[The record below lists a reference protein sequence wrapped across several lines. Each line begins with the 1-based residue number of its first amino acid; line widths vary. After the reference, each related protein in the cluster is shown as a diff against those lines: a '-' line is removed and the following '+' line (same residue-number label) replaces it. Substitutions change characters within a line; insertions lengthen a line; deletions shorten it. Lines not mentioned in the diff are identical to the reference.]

1 MKHSMIGVSGKKKIM
16 MKTYLLCG
24 LLGAVVCCS
33 CTENKRLKYALEF
46 AGENRGEL
54 EKVLE
59 HYKDSGLKQ
68 DAARLYNVFRSVEQP
83 KITRNIQA

>member
-33 CTENKRLKYALEF
+33 CTENKRLKYAWSLPERI
-46 AGENRGEL
+46 GENLRKFWNTIRIAG
-54 EKVLE
+54 
-59 HYKDSGLKQ
+59 
-68 DAARLYNVFRSVEQP
+68 
-83 KITRNIQA
+83 

>member
-16 MKTYLLCG
+16 IKIYLLCG

-68 DAARLYNVFRSVEQP
+68 DAARFLIE
-83 KITRNIQA
+83 NILVILVMKGGSWIL